1 MDRQS
6 IIEYVGERFNE
17 SPWDDDGSTVD
28 IYNSYGWQAG
38 CYHGDTWVCLA
49 EIVELIEH
57 ICEEEGVFD
66 E

>member
-6 IIEYVGERFNE
+6 IIEYVGEWFNE
-17 SPWDDDGSTVD
+17 SPWDDDGNRVD
-28 IYNSYGWQAG
+28 IYNSCGWQAG
-38 CYHGDTWVCLA
+38 CYHGNTWISLA

-57 ICEEEGVFD
+57 ICEEEGVLD

>member
-6 IIEYVGERFNE
+6 IIEYVGEWFNE
-17 SPWDDDGSTVD
+17 PTRDDDGSKVD

-38 CYHGDTWVCLA
+38 CYHGDTWVNLA

-57 ICEEEGVFD
+57 ICEEEGVLD